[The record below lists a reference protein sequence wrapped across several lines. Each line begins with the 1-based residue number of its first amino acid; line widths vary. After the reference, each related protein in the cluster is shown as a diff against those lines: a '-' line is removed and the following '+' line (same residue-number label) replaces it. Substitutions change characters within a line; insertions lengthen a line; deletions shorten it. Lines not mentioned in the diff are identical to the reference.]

1 MTLEQISEGMK
12 TETGSK
18 VRALG
23 HSAVGGWGGEGRG
36 EEEPE
41 GPEKPGMRRY
51 NKDITGPLVL
61 MR

>member
-18 VRALG
+18 AQALG

-36 EEEPE
+36 
-41 GPEKPGMRRY
+41 GRGTRRAGKARYEK
-51 NKDITGPLVL
+51 I
-61 MR
+61 